1 MTLEREPLRS
11 SRGFETFVLDYLAD
25 AGDVLSRR
33 VFGAIG
39 LYCDG
44 AFFGIIA
51 GDARYFRVDAET
63 RAACQAQG
71 SRPFKPYAD
80 RPDDD
85 AVLEA
90 VPLAVVESAPE
101 LVRRARTA
109 VAVVKRAK

>member
-1 MTLEREPLRS
+1 M
-11 SRGFETFVLDYLAD
+11 
-25 AGDVLSRR
+25 LSRR

-63 RAACQAQG
+63 RAACQPQG

-80 RPDDD
+80 RPMTMRVTPCRSRSSK
-85 AVLEA
+85 ARRNWCGGRA
-90 VPLAVVESAPE
+90 PLLP
-101 LVRRARTA
+101 L
-109 VAVVKRAK
+109 

>member
-1 MTLEREPLRS
+1 M
-11 SRGFETFVLDYLAD
+11 
-25 AGDVLSRR
+25 LSRR

-90 VPLAVVESAPE
+90 VRARGRRKRAGTGAAGAHRCCRCKTCEVIRHYAAVVCFRSDTG
-101 LVRRARTA
+101 R
-109 VAVVKRAK
+109 

>member
-1 MTLEREPLRS
+1 MTLEREALRS

-63 RAACQAQG
+63 RAACQPQG

-80 RPDDD
+80 RPMTMPC
-85 AVLEA
+85 EA